1 MGFRD
6 RMVAKTMRGGGGN
19 RQQPPVMPPM
29 PIAPISGARFDV
41 SALKQKL
48 KIGKTRAKVQQGK
61 AQNQAFKTRQSVIEE
76 LRANKNPTAC
86 IRMEQYLRDTSVT
99 ESYDVLQAYIELLI
113 ARVPLIES
121 TPVFDNLPGDCKEAV
136 ASVVFAASRIS
147 NVELRDA
154 VSQLSAQYSPAV
166 IDPIVACTGPNAH
179 CINPM
184 IASKLG
190 GTTPDD
196 YEILDGLKA
205 IAMEEN
211 IDWLAPAEPDDL
223 RKPAR
228 QVVGHHPT
236 GVAYPNFSAA
246 NVPGASAPSD
256 HFHPPPPAPPGYDDG
271 GFGGG
276 YGSMPPPPP
285 APP

>member
-1 MGFRD
+1 MP
-6 RMVAKTMRGGGGN
+6 VAPVSG
-19 RQQPPVMPPM
+19 PP
-29 PIAPISGARFDV
+29 FDS

-61 AQNQAFKTRQSVIEE
+61 AENQAFKTRQSVMEE

-86 IRMEQYLRDTSVT
+86 IRMEQYLRDTSAT
-99 ESYDVLQAYIELLI
+99 ESYDVLQAYVELLI

-136 ASVVFAASRIS
+136 ASVAFAASRIS
-147 NVELRDA
+147 NSELLAA
-154 VSQLSAQYSPAV
+154 VAQLSARYSPAV
-166 IDPIVACTGPNAH
+166 IDPIVALTGPNAH

-184 IASKLG
+184 LASKLG
-190 GTTPDD
+190 GTAPDD

-228 QVVGHHPT
+228 VVAGHQPT

-246 NVPGASAPSD
+246 NVPGASAPPD
-256 HFHPPPPAPPGYDDG
+256 NFQPPPNPPPGYDNGD
-271 GFGGG
+271 FGGG
-276 YGSMPPPPP
+276 FSGMPPPPP